1 MKFNKKSKITLTVL
15 LIFFVGIYFEIE
27 RNMGKPTFYKE
38 ITKKILP
45 QNFKDFFKTRIF
57 SSKYEYMLL
66 ENKNKKLKKKI
77 SKQNEMIGARNMKIS
92 ELISAVGVINF
103 QKTHDELVNI
113 NEIGE
118 MRYLKFGTSDL
129 IVGKNPNKKALST
142 SYFDFS
148 DNKIFLIS
156 GDGILSYSSFENF
169 KVSNNLKLK
178 IIPTNLKSIIT
189 DNKFFENSYIG
200 VKDLKIIDQKIFIS
214 YSKKISDDCYNT
226 SILKGDLSLEK
237 VSFKEFFS
245 PENCVSGKNDFGVN
259 GKWAQGGRIINF
271 NSDEILFTVGTWGE
285 EDLAQDKESV
295 FGKILAI
302 NKNNNKH
309 RVISYGHRNPQ
320 GLTKDGNFLIESEHG
335 PSGGDELN
343 VINLSSKVDL
353 NYGWPISSYG
363 EHTGYEGSESLKSEL
378 YKKAP
383 LHKSHKDY
391 GYIEPSR
398 HWTPA
403 LGVSEVV
410 SVKNFFKNGN
420 NLILLAALGDYIEEG
435 DRSVHFL
442 SFDKNYE
449 NILNEKVLITNERVR
464 DMIYIAEYD
473 CVALYLE
480 SSAEIALIFFK
491 S

>member
-1 MKFNKKSKITLTVL
+1 MKFNKKSKITITVL
-15 LIFFVGIYFEIE
+15 LIFLVGIYFEIE

-38 ITKKILP
+38 VTKNLLP
-45 QNFKDFFKTRIF
+45 QNLKDFIKSKIF
-57 SSKYEYMLL
+57 SSKYEYVLL
-66 ENKNKKLKKKI
+66 ENLNEELKIKINKRDK
-77 SKQNEMIGARNMKIS
+77 MIGARNIKIS
-92 ELISAVGVINF
+92 ELLSTVGEINF
-103 QKTHDELVNI
+103 KKTHDELVNI
-113 NEIGE
+113 KEIGE
-118 MRYLKFGTSDL
+118 MRYLKFGTNDL
-129 IVGKNPNKKALST
+129 LVGKNPTKYPLST

-156 GDGILSYSSFENF
+156 GDGILSFSNFENF
-169 KVSNNLKLK
+169 KISNNLKLK

-200 VKDLKIIDQKIFIS
+200 VKDLKIIDQNIFIS
-214 YSKKISDDCYNT
+214 YSKKISEDCYNT
-226 SILKGDLSLEK
+226 SILKGNLSLEK
-237 VSFKEFFS
+237 ISFKEFFS
-245 PENCVSGKNDFGVN
+245 PESCVSGKNDFGVN

-309 RVISYGHRNPQ
+309 KVISYGHRNPQ

-335 PSGGDELN
+335 PRGGDELN
-343 VINLSSKVDL
+343 VVNLSSKVDL

-363 EHTGYEGSESLKSEL
+363 EHVMGYEGGEDRSEL

-391 GYIEPSR
+391 GFVEPSR

-410 SVKNFFKNGN
+410 SVKNFFKNDN
-420 NLILLAALGDYIEEG
+420 NLILLAALGDHIEEG

-442 SFDKNYE
+442 RFDKNYE
-449 NILNEKVLITNERVR
+449 NILDEKVLVTNERIR
-464 DMIYIAEYD
+464 DMIYIAEYN

-491 S
+491 R

>member
-1 MKFNKKSKITLTVL
+1 MKFNKKSKVTIAVL

-45 QNFKDFFKTRIF
+45 QDFKNFFKTKIF
-57 SSKYEYMLL
+57 SSKYEYILL
-66 ENKNKKLKKKI
+66 ENKNKYLAEKI
-77 SKQNEMIGARNMKIS
+77 NKQNEMIGARNIKIS
-92 ELISAVGVINF
+92 ELISAVGEINF
-103 QKTHDELVNI
+103 KKTHDELVNI

-129 IVGKNPNKKALST
+129 IVGKNPKKKAIST

-156 GDGILSYSSFENF
+156 GDGILSYSNFENF
-169 KVSNNLKLK
+169 KVNNNLKLK
-178 IIPTNLKSIIT
+178 IIPTNLKSIVT
-189 DNKFFENSYIG
+189 DNKFFGNSYIG
-200 VKDLKIIDQKIFIS
+200 VKDLKIIGQKIFIS

-226 SILKGDLSLEK
+226 SILKGNLNIEK
-237 VSFKEFFS
+237 INFEEFFS
-245 PENCVSGKNDFGVN
+245 PKNCVSGKNDFGVN

-285 EDLAQDKESV
+285 ENLAQDKESV

-302 NKNNNKH
+302 NKNNSKY
-309 RVISYGHRNPQ
+309 RLISYGHRNPQ

-343 VINLSSKVDL
+343 VINLSSEVDL

-363 EHTGYEGSESLKSEL
+363 EHTGYSSESAKSEL

-383 LHKSHKDY
+383 LHKSHKDH
-391 GYIEPSR
+391 GFVEPSR
-398 HWTPA
+398 HWTPS

-410 SVKNFFKNGN
+410 NIKNFFKNGN
-420 NLILLAALGDYIEEG
+420 NLILLAALGDHIDEG

-442 SFDKNYE
+442 IFDKNYE
-449 NILNEKVLITNERVR
+449 NILNEKVLVTNERIR
-464 DMIYIAEYD
+464 DMIYIAEYN

-491 S
+491 R